1 MVARARKRV
10 AARKASGPS
19 GAVSARAQAVA
30 LERLHLGLG
39 YDYDP
44 EVVAADLVSQAEHDE
59 LAAAVLVTDSADL
72 ADRVDASVARR
83 AAATAAAATLL
94 LGACAGT
101 PAALR
106 PEAARAATVPSG
118 YLDAPALETLASRAP
133 LPVTVEGVP
142 EGRLAEPLAELGA
155 ETAALDL
162 TDETAVRG
170 LVEDLHAR
178 GTRIDGL
185 LHLVGGW
192 RGGGGLA
199 GQTEEDYRA
208 LEASFTALRHV
219 SRALDDDLRASSAG
233 RLAIVSSTAV
243 TRPLAGGANYAA
255 VKAASEAWTRA
266 VAQGWAKAA
275 RDAEAPLRS
284 AAVVFR
290 VKSLAGLEERLAEE
304 YARLWKAEAGALND
318 AVLTLQEKGT

>member
-1 MVARARKRV
+1 MAALTDRAV
-10 AARKASGPS
+10 LIAGATSASG
-19 GAVSARAQAVA
+19 
-30 LERLHLGLG
+30 
-39 YDYDP
+39 
-44 EVVAADLVSQAEHDE
+44 
-59 LAAAVLVTDSADL
+59 
-72 ADRVDASVARR
+72 
-83 AAATAAAATLL
+83 
-94 LGACAGT
+94 
-101 PAALR
+101 
-106 PEAARAATVPSG
+106 RAATRTL
-118 YLDAPALETLASRAP
+118 LDAGAHVVATGRDAAKLA
-133 LPVTVEGVP
+133 
-142 EGRLAEPLAELGA
+142 PLAELGA

-199 GQTEEDYRA
+199 GQSEEDYRA

-233 RLAIVSSTAV
+233 RLAIVSSPAV

-266 VAQGWAKAA
+266 VAQG
-275 RDAEAPLRS
+275 
-284 AAVVFR
+284 
-290 VKSLAGLEERLAEE
+290 
-304 YARLWKAEAGALND
+304 
-318 AVLTLQEKGT
+318 